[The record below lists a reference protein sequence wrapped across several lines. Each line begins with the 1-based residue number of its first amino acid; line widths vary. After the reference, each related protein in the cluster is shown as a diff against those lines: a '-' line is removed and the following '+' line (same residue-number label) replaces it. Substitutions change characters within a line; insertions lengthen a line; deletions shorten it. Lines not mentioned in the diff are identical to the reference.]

1 MIPICFINSNFHVG
15 FRPLSLTKT
24 LPQICVINSLD
35 KVFIEFL
42 LCVQPQEYIV
52 LSLS

>member
-1 MIPICFINSNFHVG
+1 MLGSGPCH
-15 FRPLSLTKT
+15 SLKT